1 MLIPAIASLIE
12 KLHSMLL
19 TGDFNRT
26 LFFLWNI
33 TKTSTFVRIIKD
45 AKTIFAAWETLLVVM
60 FLSRE
65 TGTAVLGVDIFGIG
79 V

>member
-33 TKTSTFVRIIKD
+33 TKTSTFVRIIKH
-45 AKTIFAAWETLLVVM
+45 AKIIFAAGETLLVVM